1 LVTRQDQHA
10 ALEYEEISN
19 LDRDITPLDKILRL
33 RNPARL

>member
-19 LDRDITPLDKILRL
+19 LDRGITLLDKILRL
-33 RNPARL
+33 RNLARL